1 MQSLIVTFVSK
12 PGCEQALEAAILE
25 LQRNTAYEAGSV
37 CYELHRGAPG
47 SRTFYLYERYADA
60 AAMKTHLA
68 SPYLRDAGPKFARLL
83 AQPLTLVECDYMSG
97 LLPRQ
102 VEIDGKRVTVHS
114 ISLGS
119 VNLVFAQTK
128 RGILACGAIDPAAL
142 QRFGLPTAR
151 VKPTRG
157 TSITNLEDLLAGEI
171 REANEAAA
179 ALGVKPGL
187 TGRQALALF

>member
-1 MQSLIVTFVSK
+1 
-12 PGCEQALEAAILE
+12 
-25 LQRNTAYEAGSV
+25 
-37 CYELHRGAPG
+37 
-47 SRTFYLYERYADA
+47 
-60 AAMKTHLA
+60 
-68 SPYLRDAGPKFARLL
+68 
-83 AQPLTLVECDYMSG
+83 VECDYISG

-102 VEIDGKRVTVHS
+102 VEVDGKRVTVHS

-119 VNLVFAQTK
+119 VNLVFVQTE

-157 TSITNLEDLLAGEI
+157 TSITSLDDLLAGEV

-187 TGRQALALF
+187 TGRQALVLF